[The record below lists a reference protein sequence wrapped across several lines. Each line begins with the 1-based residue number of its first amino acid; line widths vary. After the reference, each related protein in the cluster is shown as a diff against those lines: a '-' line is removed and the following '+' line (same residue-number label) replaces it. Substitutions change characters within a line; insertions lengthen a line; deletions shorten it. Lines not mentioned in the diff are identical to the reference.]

1 MSSWLRGVK
10 TYAKQTISLPFYYD
24 ITQTKDIASTFLEL
38 LGAFIYSRKQNET
51 CAIYDPNGLIN
62 DTLRY
67 NPGIKTIKQLPE
79 NTTRIS
85 LASLIN
91 TSKTMKF
98 PEIQQHASSIF
109 QYMPAF
115 NTSILQVIQRASIRL
130 GFDIAIHIT
139 ANESGN
145 VDLAYYVNVV
155 RDYQKRIKKAN
166 ISIYVMADSF
176 QLVTQ
181 FQRAGDNGWN
191 IVSLSKFPVA
201 NASDLVFNELAEV
214 QIFAVAPAV
223 VLDFSHSIDRFIFL
237 MQRNQK
243 GYPYFR
249 EVKNR
254 EWAIDYM
261 ESPRLAVAAPAPL
274 AAPVAAPA
282 PAPMA
287 TPVPAPMATPLA
299 APTPAPLAAPTPAA
313 VPMAAPVPVAAPI
326 SVADDMYIP
335 EMLQPL

>member
-1 MSSWLRGVK
+1 
-10 TYAKQTISLPFYYD
+10 
-24 ITQTKDIASTFLEL
+24 
-38 LGAFIYSRKQNET
+38 
-51 CAIYDPNGLIN
+51 
-62 DTLRY
+62 
-67 NPGIKTIKQLPE
+67 
-79 NTTRIS
+79 
-85 LASLIN
+85 
-91 TSKTMKF
+91 MKF

-181 FQRAGDNGWN
+181 FQRAGDNGWSV
-191 IVSLSKFPVA
+191 VSLSKFPVA

-274 AAPVAAPA
+274 ATPA
-282 PAPMA
+282 PTPARVAAPMA

-299 APTPAPLAAPTPAA
+299 APTPAPLATPVTAA